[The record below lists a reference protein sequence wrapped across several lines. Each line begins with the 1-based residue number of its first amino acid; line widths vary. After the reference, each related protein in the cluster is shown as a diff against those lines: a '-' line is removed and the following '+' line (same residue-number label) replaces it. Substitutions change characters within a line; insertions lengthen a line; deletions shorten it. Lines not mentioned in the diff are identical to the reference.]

1 MMHVLPLIESLPQLF
16 SMVPIDDGT
25 FAMVA
30 MLLGTAGGIKLTNL
44 REKAK
49 ARREDF
55 IRKRRGDDRNTQ

>member
-1 MMHVLPLIESLPQLF
+1 MNVLSLIESLPQVF
-16 SMVPIDDGT
+16 AMVPIDDGT

-49 ARREDF
+49 ARREDC
-55 IRKRRGDDRNTQ
+55 IRKRQSRNRKPD

>member
-1 MMHVLPLIESLPQLF
+1 MNVLPLIQSLPQLF
-16 SMVPIDDGT
+16 TMVPIDDGT

-30 MLLGTAGGIKLTNL
+30 MLLGTAGGIKFTNL

-55 IRKRRGDDRNTQ
+55 IRKRRRDDRKPE